1 MHGTHA
7 HTLIT
12 KLLYVYALGIG
23 RVFFDQ
29 IFHILTQFLM
39 QTRKKLF
46 KGSSNHPIIVYTHTC
61 IQMMRKIEVD
71 VPQTA
76 TNVRDEYIFRM
87 EINRRKILLFQMQM
101 WKLFIVCSVQFE
113 FGSRQIERD
122 EREAL
127 LLENHCVL

>member
-1 MHGTHA
+1 MQNAWHTRTHFNNQIIVCVCA
-7 HTLIT
+7 RHWT
-12 KLLYVYALGIG
+12 G
-23 RVFFDQ
+23 FFDQ

-76 TNVRDEYIFRM
+76 TNVRDEYTS
-87 EINRRKILLFQMQM
+87 N
-101 WKLFIVCSVQFE
+101 
-113 FGSRQIERD
+113 G
-122 EREAL
+122 
-127 LLENHCVL
+127 N